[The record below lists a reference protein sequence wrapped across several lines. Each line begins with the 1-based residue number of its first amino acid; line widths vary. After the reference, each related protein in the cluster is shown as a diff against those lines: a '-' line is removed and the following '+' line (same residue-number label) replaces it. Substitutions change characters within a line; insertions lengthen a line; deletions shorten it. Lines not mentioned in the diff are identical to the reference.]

1 MHSTVHLRNLVPLAL
16 IDFALAYAIFINFL
30 CKLYA
35 SMLLIDIIS
44 KFFNGIHLSKYKE
57 CFINKLYMT
66 TGLNGGKQSG
76 KVKKR
81 KKKKGR
87 QLDKN
92 QKLNWK
98 QKWFSQRDVLPNS
111 PKL

>member
-1 MHSTVHLRNLVPLAL
+1 MA
-16 IDFALAYAIFINFL
+16 
-30 CKLYA
+30 
-35 SMLLIDIIS
+35 
-44 KFFNGIHLSKYKE
+44 
-57 CFINKLYMT
+57 

-87 QLDKN
+87 QLDKK